1 MTLTIVSIKEITP
14 TNTREY
20 SEEELH
26 SAFDRVKNKEHW
38 KLPIR
43 CTIDYKD
50 EDDIDL
56 IRESVIYFT
65 GSVPDIDVRELK
77 NGKKRVKVSAVG
89 YYIAIGA

>member
-1 MTLTIVSIKEITP
+1 MTLTIVSIKEIAP

-56 IRESVIYFT
+56 IRESIIYFT